1 METIDAP
8 SLFSWRQMAF
18 AGLLIAGGW
27 AFGYARSHRA
37 QVQNVQDWV
46 FSKLWSAMSEQSAER
61 VEEFRKPLWL
71 QAHGNVLE
79 IGIGHG
85 EGLMLLPHSQ
95 ADDEAPKVQGITNY
109 VAIEPNAFLH
119 AKLVENA
126 AKAGFTVNYDPETCP
141 DAAPSAATDAEL
153 PTLTIVNGTLDGG
166 PDAIPAHVL
175 EHAPYDCILVS
186 MVFCSVNDLRA
197 NLQAIQHL
205 LKPGGKYL
213 FIEHVRHTDTADT
226 TVNAHYVPGSMNLFG
241 WKMLQSILTP
251 IWKPL
256 TGNCHMN
263 RDTGGVIRAMDG
275 WSKVEITTHRGVE
288 NPLAKLMPLVYGMAV
303 KQ

>member
-8 SLFSWRQMAF
+8 SLFSWTQLAF
-18 AGLLIAGGW
+18 AGLLITAGGW
-27 AFGYARSHRA
+27 TLVRSHQP
-37 QVQNVQDWV
+37 QVQNIQDWV

-85 EGLMLLPHSQ
+85 EGLMLLPRTQS
-95 ADDEAPKVQGITNY
+95 DESPKVQGVTNY
-109 VAIEPNAFLH
+109 VAIEPNTFLH

-126 AKAGFTVNYDPETCP
+126 AKAGFSVNFDAETCP
-141 DAAPSAATDAEL
+141 NAASNATDSEL

-166 PDAIPAHVL
+166 PNAIPSFVRD
-175 EHAPYDCILVS
+175 HAPYDCILVS
-186 MVFCSVNDLRA
+186 MVFCSVDDLRA

-205 LKPGGKYL
+205 LKPGGKYI

-226 TVNAHYVPGSMNLFG
+226 TVNAHYVPGSMNLAV
-241 WKMLQSILTP
+241 WKMLQNVFTP
-251 IWKPL
+251 VWKPF

-263 RDTGGVIRAMDG
+263 RDTGKIIREMDG
-275 WSKVEITTHRGVE
+275 WSNVEITTHRGVE